1 MIDNM
6 GAQPEEQGY
15 RFRVWAPNAQRVYV
29 MGTFNGWSKGKHRL
43 KKEDNGYWTGV
54 VHEAKPGD
62 EYKYRIIGPNG
73 EELSRMDPYSR
84 MVTNSVGN
92 SIIPPP
98 GPMCE
103 PQEFGIP
110 SLNRLVIYEIHIG
123 TFGLEQ
129 GDRPGT
135 IRAAIEWLPYLKEL
149 GVNAVQIMPL
159 AEFPGGYSWGYNPS
173 MIFAVESDYGSPADL
188 CEFVSK
194 AHELGIAVILDVV
207 YNHFGPSDLDLWRF
221 DGWYEN
227 DKGGIYFYND
237 WRSAT
242 PWGDTRPDYG
252 RGEVREY
259 IKDNALF
266 WLREYNFDGLRFD
279 STIFM
284 RNVHGYNS
292 DPGSDLTE
300 AWGLLQW
307 LNNEIQA
314 ARPGAIT
321 IAEDLQ
327 NNPQITK
334 ETSEG
339 GAGFLSQWDARF
351 VHTIRETLL
360 LPDDTSR
367 DMNKVRDA
375 LVHRY
380 DLDAFHRVVYTES
393 HDEVANGRARV
404 TEEVAPGDAGNWF
417 AKRKSALG
425 AALVFTAPG
434 VPMIFQG
441 QEFLE
446 DEWFSDQDPLDWA
459 KKDHFAG
466 IRKLYSDLIRLRLNA
481 EGNTAGLTGH
491 DVQVFHADDN
501 DKVVAYHRYAAGGPG
516 DSVVVVA
523 NFRDHTYEDYEIGL
537 PHDGVWQTRIN
548 GDAKVYDPSFGDTPA
563 MEVHAEAAEYD
574 GLPYKGRVNLAP
586 YSFLVLS
593 ADPG

>member
-15 RFRVWAPNAQRVYV
+15 RFRVWAPYAQRVYV
-29 MGTFNGWSKGKHRL
+29 MGMFNEWAKGKHRL
-43 KKEDNGYWTGV
+43 KKDGNGYWSGV
-54 VHEAKPGD
+54 VANAKPGD
-62 EYKYRIIGPNG
+62 EYKYRIVGPNG
-73 EELSRMDPYSR
+73 EELSRVDPYSR

-110 SLNRLVIYEIHIG
+110 PLNRLVIYEIHIG
-123 TFGLEQ
+123 TFGLEHS
-129 GDRPGT
+129 DRPGT

-173 MIFAVESDYGSPADL
+173 LIFAIESDYGSPADL
-188 CEFVSK
+188 CEFVAK

-221 DGWYEN
+221 DGWQEN

-237 WRSAT
+237 WRSVT

-266 WLREYNFDGLRFD
+266 WLREYNLDGLRFD
-279 STIFM
+279 STIYM
-284 RNVHGYNS
+284 RNIHGYNH
-292 DPGSDLTE
+292 DAGSDLPE

-307 LNNEIQA
+307 VNNEIQA
-314 ARPGAIT
+314 AKPGAIT

-327 NNPQITK
+327 NNPHITK

-339 GAGFLSQWDARF
+339 GAGFLTQWDARF
-351 VHTIRETLL
+351 VHSIRETLL
-360 LPDDTSR
+360 LPDDASR

-404 TEEVAPGDAGNWF
+404 AEEVAPGDAGNWF

-434 VPMIFQG
+434 VPMLFQG

-446 DEWFSDQDPLDWA
+446 DEWFRDQDPLDWA
-459 KKDHFAG
+459 KMDHFAG
-466 IRKLYSDLIRLRLNA
+466 VRRLYSDLIRLRLNA
-481 EGNTAGLTGH
+481 GGNTAGLTGH
-491 DVQVFHADDN
+491 DVQVFHAN
-501 DKVVAYHRYAAGGPG
+501 NQDKVVAYHRYASGGPG

-523 NFRDHTYEDYEIGL
+523 NFRDHTYGNYEIGL
-537 PHDGVWQTRIN
+537 PHDGVWKTRLN
-548 GDAKVYDPSFGDTPA
+548 GDAKVYDPSFGDMPA
-563 MEVHAEAAEYD
+563 LEVHAEAGEYD
-574 GLPYKGRVNLAP
+574 GLPFKGRVNLAP
-586 YSFLVLS
+586 YSFLILS
-593 ADPG
+593 ADPA